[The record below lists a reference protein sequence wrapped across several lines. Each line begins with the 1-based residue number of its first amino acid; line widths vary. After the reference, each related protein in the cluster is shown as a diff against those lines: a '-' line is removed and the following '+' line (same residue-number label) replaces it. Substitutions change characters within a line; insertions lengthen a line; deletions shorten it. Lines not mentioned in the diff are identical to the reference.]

1 MKRIVKQSQELTVD
15 NVCDRDDLII
25 AYKVGGKVFILV
37 GVYADGAWDVYYS
50 FHPFVTQGD
59 CKYTST
65 HLDDTLSAAMVSNEV
80 YAFESDKEF
89 LKWASE

>member
-1 MKRIVKQSQELTVD
+1 MKRIVKQTQDLNID
-15 NVCDRDDLII
+15 DACDREDLII

-37 GVYADGAWDVYYS
+37 GVYADGAWDVYYA
-50 FHPFVTQGD
+50 FHPFITQGD

-65 HLDDTLSAAMVSNEV
+65 HLDDTLSAAMINHEV